1 MQESLVVL
9 GFMVTLHC
17 NDPVQAPISVFY
29 LIFIHVSFEFTFVK
43 ILHMIVCV
51 ALGHSTSQ
59 DDYLYRHYR
68 FVNCA
73 FMLVYH

>member
-29 LIFIHVSFEFTFVK
+29 LIFIHVRFEFTF
-43 ILHMIVCV
+43 IELTRSNIFSLNFTHDIMAI
-51 ALGHSTSQ
+51 
-59 DDYLYRHYR
+59 
-68 FVNCA
+68 
-73 FMLVYH
+73 